1 MGDDLSRSSYG
12 DDVALMAWNL
22 HAIEQTHSLGQDVA
36 SMAWWRLKF
45 DSYTVAD
52 VRDEHPQRLLGGD
65 AARRLAQ
72 RGATEYYERRGQSS
86 HHSWPSLPHRIM
98 T

>member
-1 MGDDLSRSSYG
+1 
-12 DDVALMAWNL
+12 MAWNL
-22 HAIEQTHSLGQDVA
+22 HAIEQTQSRGHDVA
-36 SMAWWRLKF
+36 SMAWWRLTF
-45 DSYTVAD
+45 DFHTAAD
-52 VRDEHPQRLLGGD
+52 VRDEHAQRLLGGD

-72 RGATEYYERRGQSS
+72 GSAAEHNERRGQSS

>member
-1 MGDDLSRSSYG
+1 MKRDIHPDYHP
-12 DDVALMAWNL
+12 V
-22 HAIEQTHSLGQDVA
+22 V
-36 SMAWWRLKF
+36 
-45 DSYTVAD
+45 
-52 VRDEHPQRLLGGD
+52 VRDEHAQRLLGGD

-72 RGATEYYERRGQSS
+72 RTAGKYYERRGQSS

>member
-1 MGDDLSRSSYG
+1 
-12 DDVALMAWNL
+12 MAW
-22 HAIEQTHSLGQDVA
+22 
-36 SMAWWRLKF
+36 RLTF
-45 DSYTVAD
+45 DFHTAAD

-72 RGATEYYERRGQSS
+72 CIAGNQCERRGQSS